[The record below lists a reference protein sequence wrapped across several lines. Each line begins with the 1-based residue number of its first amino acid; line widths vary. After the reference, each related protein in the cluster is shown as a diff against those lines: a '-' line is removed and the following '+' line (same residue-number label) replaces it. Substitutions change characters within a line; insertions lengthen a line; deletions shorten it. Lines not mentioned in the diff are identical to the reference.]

1 MSINFGIL
9 LVYIRIKR
17 FFIAIPFSVYFLTD
31 LIRGFI
37 DLFDLIGWKKLK
49 NEDITK
55 NGLLTLCTILQLS
68 RNTGRYDLVDIK
80 VGSKKEGKV
89 QIKIKVI

>member
-1 MSINFGIL
+1 MSINFGLI
-9 LVYIRIKR
+9 LVYIKVKK
-17 FFIAIPFSVYFLTD
+17 FIIALPFSTYFLND
-31 LIRGFI
+31 LIHGLI

-49 NEDITK
+49 SEDITK

-68 RNTGRYDLVDIK
+68 RNTGRYDLVDIE

-89 QIKIKVI
+89 RIKIKVI